1 MITGRQNETYQ
12 AWFYGGSAMANKA
25 DNQIKW
31 VLNKMPKSDDKQD
44 VYKRQPLYTGLP
56 NA

>member
-31 VLNKMPKSDDKQD
+31 VLNKMPKSDDKQ
-44 VYKRQPLYTGLP
+44 VANMSLEEMS
-56 NA
+56 